1 MLGYSNTTSVTM
13 EDMIHHCKA
22 VARGSKRAFIVG
34 DMPFGSYEV
43 SPEDAVK
50 NAIRLMKGIDPFV
63 LNSC

>member
-22 VARGSKRAFIVG
+22 VSRGSKRSFIVG

-43 SPEDAVK
+43 SPQDAVK
-50 NAIRLMKGIDPFV
+50 NAIRLMKGKSSFFYF
-63 LNSC
+63 S